1 MLRLLI
7 AAFLSFCAAF
17 GQDLT
22 NVTVEKVATAM
33 KFTEGP
39 VWSREGFL
47 IFSDIPSNRLM
58 KFVPGEGV
66 SVYRENTNG
75 TNGNAFDD
83 KGRLYSCES
92 RTGRVIRTDK
102 KGKVEVLAEKWEGKR
117 LNAPNDIVVGKNGH
131 VYFTDPAFGDQAD
144 RRQLDFYGVYSISP
158 KGELNLIA
166 KPAGRPNGIALSPNG
181 KLLYVSN
188 SDERTIRAYDLDK
201 NGAVSNERVLISE
214 IEGVP
219 DGLKVDEKGNL
230 YVMAKGLYIFSPE
243 GKPMGSLSLAETPS
257 NCAFGDADFQT
268 LFVTARTSVLRIR
281 LDVKGAVNH

>member
-166 KPAGRPNGIALSPNG
+166 KPVGRPNGIALSPNG